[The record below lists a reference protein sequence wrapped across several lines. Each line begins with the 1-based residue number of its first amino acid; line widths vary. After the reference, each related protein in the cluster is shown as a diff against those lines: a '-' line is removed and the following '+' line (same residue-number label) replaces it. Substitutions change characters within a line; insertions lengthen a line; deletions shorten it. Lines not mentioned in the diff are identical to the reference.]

1 MMVLPKEN
9 RVSQRDGD
17 DASPIICSNCGYKCP
32 PNARFCAGCGW
43 LLETKPKGPAQGPF
57 ESGRLLVL
65 DALQRE
71 RLEEACRFL
80 DRQVQAGTQS
90 LDQQLQIAAQK
101 LASLAHGWRT
111 QEQTGGALSQIQP
124 KLSGLVTQ
132 VASSF
137 RSAEGPAGVQSP
149 LFCLR
154 CGAENRP
161 QGRFC
166 LHCGAPLTD
175 ITPQIGLR
183 LVAGLASDTGLLRE
197 INEDRVQLWTADVE
211 GHPVWLAALADGM
224 GGEKAGEI
232 ASGMVME
239 VVAERWRA
247 IVTGQALSGK
257 EESVLIEAVQE
268 ANRRVHRAGKT
279 VAGREGMGTTATLLL
294 AWKGTAYLANVGDSR
309 AYLFGTDGRIN
320 QITQDHSLV
329 AVLVAIGQIT
339 PEEAEH
345 HDQRNLL
352 YRSIGR
358 EPSVD
363 VDTFVRRLE
372 PGDRLLLCSDGLTL
386 YLQDQ
391 EMAAIVNRGQPPA
404 QICQQLIALANERG
418 GEDNISAI
426 LLAVEKSQATL
437 EGKGGAEEA
446 VQPPGGGSEEGTHVQ
461 G

>member
-1 MMVLPKEN
+1 M
-9 RVSQRDGD
+9 SQRDGD
-17 DASPIICSNCGYKCP
+17 DAPPIICSNCGYKNP
-32 PNARFCAGCGW
+32 PSARFCAGCGW
-43 LLETKPKGPAQGPF
+43 LLEARPKETAQGPF
-57 ESGRLLVL
+57 EAGRLLAL

-71 RLEEACRFL
+71 RLEEACQFL
-80 DRQVQAGTQS
+80 DRQIQVGAQS

-101 LASLAHGWRT
+101 LTSFLHGRKA
-111 QEQTGGALSQIQP
+111 QEQTGSALSQIQP
-124 KLSGLVTQ
+124 KLSGLAAQ
-132 VASSF
+132 VSSSF
-137 RSAEGPAGVQSP
+137 RPPEGQPAVQSP

-166 LHCGAPLTD
+166 LHCSSPLAGVAPQTNLK
-175 ITPQIGLR
+175 
-183 LVAGLASDTGLLRE
+183 LVTAEGSDTGLLRE
-197 INEDRVQLWTADVE
+197 INEDRVQLWTGDVE
-211 GHPVWLAALADGM
+211 SHPVWLAALADGM
-224 GGEKAGEI
+224 GGEEAGEV
-232 ASGMVME
+232 ASGIVME
-239 VVAERWRA
+239 VVGERWQE

-257 EESVLIEAVQE
+257 EKSVLIEAVRE

-294 AWKGTAYLANVGDSR
+294 AWKGMAYLANVGDSR
-309 AYLFGTDGRIN
+309 AYLFSTDGRIN

-352 YRSIGR
+352 YRNIGR
-358 EPSVD
+358 EPDVE
-363 VDTFVRRLE
+363 VDTFIRRLE

-386 YLQDQ
+386 HLQD
-391 EMAAIVNRGQPPA
+391 EEIAAIVNRGQPPA
-404 QICQQLIALANERG
+404 QTCQRLIALANERG

-426 LLAVEKSQATL
+426 LLVVEKRQAPV
-437 EGKGGAEEA
+437 EGQGSAEGS
-446 VQPPGGGSEEGTHVQ
+446 VQPPGGGSEERIHVQ